1 MKEGLEA
8 LVEEIRE
15 KFEHYGESL
24 NFKLHVNV
32 GNEKVFLTI
41 QAGEEV
47 DYVTELI
54 SVFNNIGWFL
64 TLYLLRC
71 WLDRT
76 EPRKLHNYRF

>member
-1 MKEGLEA
+1 MNEGLEE
-8 LVEEIRE
+8 LVLEIRE
-15 KFEHYGESL
+15 KFEEGGESL
-24 NFKLHVNV
+24 NFKVHN
-32 GNEKVFLTI
+32 GNEKVFLTL

-71 WLDRT
+71 WSDRT